1 MSAAEKD
8 YVATGEGTF
17 INTNKKDLEF
27 YKMNRARAYKEREM
41 QDKIDKLEREI
52 IQIKQILQKHIV
64 GTR

>member
-1 MSAAEKD
+1 MSTAEKD
-8 YVATGEGTF
+8 YVSIGEGSF
-17 INTNKKDLEF
+17 INTNKKDLEL

-41 QDKIDKLEREI
+41 QEKIDKLEREI